1 LAQALL
7 AILTSAHGAPA
18 YALIFGV
25 LLACGVGLPLP
36 EDVALVT
43 GGYLSF
49 IGAVDFPL
57 VLLVAF
63 AGILS
68 GDYLIF
74 AAGRRYGN
82 EIAGTRWIH
91 RFITDEK
98 RIRCEAYFAA
108 HGQGLVFAARFLPGL
123 RAVTYF
129 VAGASPFS
137 RWRFLVCDALAACI
151 SVPVWLVLG
160 RRLGQHL
167 PQLLV
172 WVERVHMALLVG
184 GAAALLGL
192 LIAVKRRI
200 LLRSTARAGR
210 EALEELADLSGVRGE
225 TLEELAD
232 LSGVSPSSD

>member
-7 AILTSAHGAPA
+7 AILTSAHGALA
-18 YALIFGV
+18 YTLIFGV
-25 LLACGVGLPLP
+25 LVACGIGLPLP

-49 IGAVDFPL
+49 MGAVRLPL
-57 VLLVAF
+57 VLLVSF
-63 AGILS
+63 AGILL

-82 EIAGTRWIH
+82 ELAGTRWVH
-91 RFITDEK
+91 RLITDEK
-98 RIRCEAYFAA
+98 RLRCEAYFAV

-137 RWRFLVCDALAACI
+137 RWRFLLFDGLAACV

-160 RRLGQHL
+160 RRLGQQL
-167 PQLLV
+167 PMLLV
-172 WVERVHMALLVG
+172 WVERVHLALLVV
-184 GAAALLGL
+184 GAMLLL
-192 LIAVKRRI
+192 AVVITVKRRI
-200 LLRSTARAGR
+200 SLRSTAQAGR
-210 EALEELADLSGVRGE
+210 QALEELADLSGP
-225 TLEELAD
+225 TPSAD
-232 LSGVSPSSD
+232 